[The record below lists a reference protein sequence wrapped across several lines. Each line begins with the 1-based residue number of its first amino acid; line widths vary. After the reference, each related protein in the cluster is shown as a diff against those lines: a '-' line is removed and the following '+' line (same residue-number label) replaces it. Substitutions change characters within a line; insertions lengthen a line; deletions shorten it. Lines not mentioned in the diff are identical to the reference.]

1 MPCRCSGRRCRCRHL
16 PLTGRLL
23 HCLLRRWEQ
32 RLLRQRVQ
40 RAEGCRRG
48 VLALLALQLVL
59 LVLAGDGHRR
69 AAASCR
75 CRQGAQAAGS
85 DGGSARGRADA
96 GAGGS
101 SSGEAHR
108 RHGLQLAK

>member
-1 MPCRCSGRRCRCRHL
+1 MTRRCSCRRCRCGHL
-16 PLTGRLL
+16 PLAGRLLL

-48 VLALLALQLVL
+48 VLALQLVL
-59 LVLAGDGHRR
+59 LVLAGDGHGR
-69 AAASCR
+69 AAAGCR
-75 CRQGAQAAGS
+75 CCQGAQAAGG
-85 DGGSARGRADA
+85 DGGSTRGRADA
-96 GAGGS
+96 GAGGG